1 MKHYFFLFLMIC
13 FCPFYAMGQDNS
25 SVKMTELTDE
35 SQLVDGGIYIMT
47 GYADNQYFG
56 SQYKLFNASYYFSSG
71 IKEENS
77 PSTKLSDLL
86 PYCIYCV
93 LNVTK
98 MAGMYGI

>member
-1 MKHYFFLFLMIC
+1 MKHYSFLFLMIC
-13 FCPFYAMGQDNS
+13 FCPFYVMGQDNS

-71 IKEENS
+71 IKEGNS
-77 PSTKLSDLL
+77 PSTNLVTFFLIA
-86 PYCIYCV
+86 IYCV